1 VSSISP
7 SRLIPLNVGSDVYR
21 LIGQGTIEEN
31 IYERQSE
38 SRASISILAADN
50 LVQKEQRA
58 RQLNEGTFERRIHQ
72 GIDKGK
78 GTDEQGEL
86 FGAHNLFRFDPA
98 GTVSKNVSSVDFVRT
113 I

>member
-1 VSSISP
+1 
-7 SRLIPLNVGSDVYR
+7 VYR

-31 IYERQSE
+31 IYERQSKYVCSFE
-38 SRASISILAADN
+38 GRAHL

-78 GTDEQGEL
+78 GLSEQGEL

-98 GTVSKNVSSVDFVRT
+98 GTVSKNVSKMMCGAASLMSS
-113 I
+113 

>member
-1 VSSISP
+1 MSSVSS

-38 SRASISILAADN
+38 LRARIRILAADS

-98 GTVSKNVSSVDFVRT
+98 GTVSRNVSSSEFMRM